1 MLIKSKTSRRAFLKG
16 SGSILVGL
24 PIMEEFIGEKAYAQS
39 QDLYNYVTC
48 FFGMGIK
55 RGAQAIED
63 PVMDP
68 IRKWYDNGQLSV
80 LMKSLPGY
88 VAGGGGNHE
97 SSLSHMTIAQPAFQ
111 SDRISGGESLDY
123 LMYRM
128 TDAKPPID
136 IASCGN
142 TVLNVN
148 DQVEFNRS
156 YRGSN
161 RSVTPQRN
169 PMRFYEE
176 LFGMYQPPSQTGR
189 TPDGII
195 VDAVVDDYRYLM
207 SDRAG
212 LSGEAK
218 ATISDTLDQVLQVQR
233 TINETIEAPEFSE
246 FYANLDRSSWGEGV
260 DNAVVSNDPEE
271 DFNQRQGQGANHDR
285 AWVVPLLTDIFVLGL
300 QLGQIRFGSICLTA
314 GAERSVFGPYSG
326 DMHEYF
332 HGNRSGESVSTECRW
347 FINNFMKDN
356 AYLLQALENT
366 PYLDSNLLD
375 YTAVLLT
382 TELERHHSVDDMWFA
397 VAGGPFSHTK
407 TRLGEPG
414 GDGTDTDIY
423 NTIAHAVLARENPS
437 AYNSSNER
445 LIGDSRGFNGLIT
458 ELLG

>member
-1 MLIKSKTSRRAFLKG
+1 MLSKSKTTRRAFLKG
-16 SGSILVGL
+16 TGSIIIGL
-24 PIMEEFIGEKAYAQS
+24 PLIEELVGEKAYAQS
-39 QDLYNYVTC
+39 QNLYNYVTC

-68 IRKWYDNGQLSV
+68 IRKWYDQNKLSV
-80 LMKSLPGY
+80 MMKSLPDY
-88 VAGGGGNHE
+88 IENGGGNHE
-97 SSLSHMTIAQPAFQ
+97 GSLPHMTIAQPPFQ
-111 SDRISGGESLDY
+111 ADRIAGGESLDY
-123 LMYRM
+123 LLYRM
-128 TDAKPPID
+128 TDSKPPID

-156 YRGSN
+156 YRGAN

-176 LFGMYQPPSQTGR
+176 LFGMFQPVGQAGK

-195 VDAVVDDYRYLM
+195 VDSVVEDYRYLM

-218 ATISDTLDQVLQVQR
+218 STISDTLDQVLQVQR
-233 TINETIEAPEFSE
+233 TINDTIEAPEFAE
-246 FYANLDRSSWGEGV
+246 FYANLDRSAWGDGV
-260 DNAVVSNDPEE
+260 NNAIVSNNPEE

-314 GAERSVFGPYSG
+314 GAERAEFGPYPN

-332 HGNRSGESVSTECRW
+332 HNNRSGESVSTECRW
-347 FINNFMKDN
+347 YINNFMKDN
-356 AYLLQALENT
+356 AYLLQALENA

-382 TELERHHSVDDMWFA
+382 TELERHHQTDDMWFA
-397 VAGGPFSHTK
+397 LAGGPFNHTK

-414 GDGTDTDIY
+414 GNGTDTDIY
-423 NTIAHAVLARENPS
+423 NTIAHGILSQENPS
-437 AYNSSNER
+437 GYDPRTAQI
-445 LIGDSRGFNGLIT
+445 IGDSRGFTGLIT
-458 ELLG
+458 ELLR